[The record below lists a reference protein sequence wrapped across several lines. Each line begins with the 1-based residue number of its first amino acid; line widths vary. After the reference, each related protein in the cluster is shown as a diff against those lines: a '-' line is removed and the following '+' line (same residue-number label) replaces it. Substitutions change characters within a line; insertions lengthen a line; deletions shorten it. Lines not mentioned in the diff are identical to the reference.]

1 MKELKC
7 KKCGKISYSAS
18 EKSRCPYCSGEN
30 SKIELVEKEVEIRE
44 VIAGEIKEGRWVL
57 LDDGKIWKIKEIRKD
72 EKLVLVKIRTKNYNT
87 RRY

>member
-18 EKSRCPYCSGEN
+18 EKSKCPYCSGEN
-30 SKIELVEKEVEIRE
+30 SEIELVEKEVEIRE

-72 EKLVLVKIRTKNYNT
+72 EKLALVKIRTKN
-87 RRY
+87 